1 MVLSIG
7 FILSWI
13 QNFEIFWNKK
23 SNEQIFLKLTGQ
35 YGVQNYFFIK
45 NFNELDLCEVIT

>member
-7 FILSWI
+7 FISSWI
-13 QNFEIFWNKK
+13 QNFEKFWNKK
-23 SNEQIFLKLTGQ
+23 SNEQILLNLTGQ
-35 YGVQNYFFIK
+35 YGVQNYFFIQ